1 MFSLQ
6 KLRFTRKPKKKSKG
20 KSGERREITLELLL
34 VAELLEADLA
44 GIHGGKKRLIAGEAA
59 HSPLLQALFVELSD
73 SG

>member
-6 KLRFTRKPKKKSKG
+6 KLRFKRKPKKSKG

-44 GIHGGKKRLIAGEAA
+44 GIHGGK
-59 HSPLLQALFVELSD
+59 
-73 SG
+73 